1 MKNPT
6 EDGIENLDEGATR
19 EYRGL
24 VARAN
29 YMSLDRPD
37 ISFCVK
43 ELARKMSNPNVLDWQ
58 RLVRLAR
65 YLKGAPRFKIIYE
78 YQADFGFVA
87 AVSDT
92 DWAGCRR
99 TRRSTSG
106 GVLRHGSH
114 VLRTWSKTQV
124 VVALSSGEAELA
136 GVVKGAGEALGIQS
150 VARDLGLEVAVRL
163 HADSSAA
170 IGICSRSG
178 IGRIRHLAVGQLWVQ
193 EKIRDKTISLHKCA
207 GEHNPGDLFTK
218 HLDRAKIEHHLSL
231 ICARSEPGRVV
242 SAPKLATEVQAFLA
256 PIFVASPRI

>member
-92 DWAGCRR
+92 DWAGCRF
-99 TRRSTSG
+99 
-106 GVLRHGSH
+106 
-114 VLRTWSKTQV
+114 
-124 VVALSSGEAELA
+124 A
-136 GVVKGAGEALGIQS
+136 GANG
-150 VARDLGLEVAVRL
+150 
-163 HADSSAA
+163 
-170 IGICSRSG
+170 
-178 IGRIRHLAVGQLWVQ
+178 
-193 EKIRDKTISLHKCA
+193 
-207 GEHNPGDLFTK
+207 
-218 HLDRAKIEHHLSL
+218 
-231 ICARSEPGRVV
+231 
-242 SAPKLATEVQAFLA
+242 
-256 PIFVASPRI
+256 